1 MTTIP
6 NGGTADLGKIQNK
19 ELRALIRAARAAGW
33 TVWKTHRN
41 HLRFRPPAG
50 STCGPVGDHQDHRA
64 GGRTLTHGTTD
75 SDVKGLQALR
85 SDLRRAGLEGV

>member
-1 MTTIP
+1 MATIP

-19 ELRALIRAARAAGW
+19 ELRAIILAARAAGW

-41 HLRFRPPAG
+41 HLRFRPPAD
-50 STCGPVGDHQDHRA
+50 SPEPCKGDHQDHRA

-75 SDVKGLQALR
+75 SDVKGLRALR

>member
-6 NGGTADLGKIQNK
+6 NGGTSDLGKIQNK
-19 ELRALIRAARAAGW
+19 ELREIILIARAAGW
-33 TVWKTHRN
+33 SVWKTHRN
-41 HLRFRPPAG
+41 HLRFKPPAG
-50 STCGPVGDHQDHRA
+50 SLQPREGDHEDHRA

-75 SDVKGLQALR
+75 SDRRGLHALR